1 MEDGGKQGC
10 PPRHTF
16 GCQRQHAPR
25 EQDDTVFE
33 FFDMAVNL
41 NPVDT
46 EVISG
51 IVSSSVR
58 KASFHQLLLSLK
70 QSLEMSAVGR

>member
-1 MEDGGKQGC
+1 M
-10 PPRHTF
+10 
-16 GCQRQHAPR
+16 
-25 EQDDTVFE
+25 FE

-41 NPVDT
+41 NRVDT